1 MGNGGLLELAL
12 GMQAEAPV
20 WVLGEVWGC
29 TVIKAQ
35 ECTDEAQSFH
45 RMTCSEQQ
53 ILMENP
59 SLIVM
64 VKTGWTG
71 PPAEAK
77 LDPLAV
83 SQAEVF
89 FLYIYIT
96 SANFSADIIIKTFL
110 ANSYSFTWLCHS
122 LF

>member
-12 GMQAEAPV
+12 GMQAEASV

-29 TVIKAQ
+29 TVIKAP

-45 RMTCSEQQ
+45 RMTCSEHQ

-59 SLIVM
+59 SLIVG

-71 PPAEAK
+71 SPAEAIDGVK
-77 LDPLAV
+77 RNPLTV
-83 SQAEVF
+83 SQAENNRLF
-89 FLYIYIT
+89 F
-96 SANFSADIIIKTFL
+96 K
-110 ANSYSFTWLCHS
+110 
-122 LF
+122 